1 MKILFTYGSE
11 TKEGFESVVP
21 NTTALIPPDSVDEIE
36 GSVIEKVPDLIK
48 FIEECYRLL
57 KIGGVAK
64 FSSPHYASNLAWGS
78 PLAKRGVSELTL
90 NFASKDWRT
99 QYKFTDAEVISN
111 FEVVGNFA
119 VEASCMQR
127 SDDARGFW
135 LRRYNNVAQAI
146 IFTLTKKEL

>member
-1 MKILFTYGSE
+1 MKILFTYGFD
-11 TKEGFESVVP
+11 TKEGFESIIP
-21 NTTALIPPDSVDEIE
+21 MTTSLIPPGTIDEIE
-36 GSVIEKVPDLIK
+36 GSVIEKVSDLIK

-57 KIGGVAK
+57 KVGAVAK
-64 FSSPHYASNLAWGS
+64 FSAPHYASNLAWGN

-90 NFASKDWRT
+90 NFASKDWRE
-99 QYKFTDAEVISN
+99 QYKFTDAEVLCN

-135 LRRYNNVAQAI
+135 LQRYNNVAQAI